1 MPLEKE
7 LEGDD
12 RTDLDLAPQHVALIR
27 AVCAAQPRTVVV
39 LFNGSAVAV
48 APWID
53 GTAAVLEAWLS
64 GQAAGGA
71 IADVLFGVTDAVR
84 SSRRDVPGSAR
95 RHPGVPRLSR

>member
-1 MPLEKE
+1 M
-7 LEGDD
+7 
-12 RTDLDLAPQHVALIR
+12 IR

-71 IADVLFGVTDAVR
+71 IADVLFGV
-84 SSRRDVPGSAR
+84 S
-95 RHPGVPRLSR
+95 